1 MKVCKTCSDAHRAG
15 PGASTVLLILLVM
28 CLAMLGAL
36 SLSVARNDLA
46 VTQRAIEAE
55 NAYYQAQKAVARKL
69 AEMDEAIITAGD
81 DFSAIEGWQ
90 KEAGLIS
97 FDTPVDEFRSI
108 RLTLQPL
115 GPAPDQRY
123 KVIENRVF
131 INE

>member
-1 MKVCKTCSDAHRAG
+1 MKTCKTCSDAHRAG

-46 VTQRAIEAE
+46 VTHRAIEAE

-69 AEMDEAIITAGD
+69 AALDEAIINAGED
-81 DFSAIEGWQ
+81 LSAVEGWQ
-90 KEAGLIS
+90 QETGLIS

-108 RLTLQPL
+108 RLTLRPL
-115 GPAPDQRY
+115 ASGSEQRY
-123 KVIENRVF
+123 RIIENRVF